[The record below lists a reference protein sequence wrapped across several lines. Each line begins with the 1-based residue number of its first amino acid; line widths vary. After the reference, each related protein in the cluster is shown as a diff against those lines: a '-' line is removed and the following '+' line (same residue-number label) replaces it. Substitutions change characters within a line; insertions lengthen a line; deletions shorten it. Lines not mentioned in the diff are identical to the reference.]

1 MARPCA
7 TCPPTRKQKLT
18 ASIHGKQAIIEGW
31 GHKYEDKTTPG
42 IPALSEGR
50 RNYAASEAHRSA
62 YEHVEGECIFF
73 AGGAPN
79 HVCFGGVTPGHI
91 VSRTVAG
98 SLEEADRWPV
108 APECARANTDV
119 DADPELRKWAEEH
132 WFMWH
137 DGRLYRYR
145 YDRPTFERE
154 LLNGYVSPASSLS
167 ALPTSEKKQR
177 SME

>member
-31 GHKYEDKTTPG
+31 GHKYEDKTAPG

-50 RNYAASEAHRSA
+50 RNYAASEAHKAA

-73 AGGAPN
+73 AGGAPLD
-79 HVCFGGVTPGHI
+79 CYGPITPGHI
-91 VSRTVAG
+91 VGRSVTG
-98 SLEEADRWPV
+98 DLEISDRYPV
-108 APECARANTDV
+108 APQCARHNTEV
-119 DADPELRKWAEEH
+119 DSSPELRTWAENNT
-132 WFMWH
+132 FMWH
-137 DGRLYRYR
+137 DGLLYRYR
-145 YDRPTFERE
+145 YDRATFVRE

-167 ALPTSEKKQR
+167 ALPKDNTK
-177 SME
+177 